1 MARIPGAED
10 FGNVVA
16 RPANFSQ
23 AQTPRGGFGGSIA
36 AGITNAASDIRGVLA
51 REQAEAEAARKAA
64 DRAKALTEMQIAAD
78 DLSALHDEF
87 GDGVKTGAIDKTKAG
102 EEWAT
107 RAQERVSTALQ
118 NIPGEHRETIERDLR
133 SRVARLGRGVSKAV
147 TLRDQADTRAGIG
160 STLEAAQRR
169 YLTDPAGADELVRG
183 TLENLGPASGLEPD
197 QIGKLQ
203 QGYME
208 SSRWNR
214 ALTMVNAAKR
224 DNKALD
230 GVEKL
235 LAGDEFAALDPTRR
249 VQLSGQIEGFKVA
262 NLQRAEVAQ
271 RRAEAERERAL
282 REARSSFEGAQ
293 SLIAQGKVL
302 SPEYAERVSKETAGT
317 PYAEAFRESLKAAVP
332 SVAFGAQPL
341 AVQEQ
346 ALQAMRGKLN
356 QEGTN
361 PEVER
366 RVGELQRIHDAA
378 VKDYADDPLPAAL
391 ERGVL
396 TELAPISTANLDA
409 VVTTLGARVQQASIV
424 QQQVGR
430 PVSPLTR
437 REAEQV
443 GEMLRVLPVEQR
455 AKAIATLSQTAGGP
469 TAAALAKQVADKDKA
484 LGLAMGAGAA
494 STTSGRL
501 TSELIL
507 RGDQALRDNTVKP
520 DATQSTGWRS
530 EIATAVGDAYTNQE
544 QRDAVIEAA
553 FLIRAGLE
561 SQGGG
566 SNRQAVALATGGLT
580 TRNGSTVP
588 LPYGMPEELFDE
600 KLRKLTPADLKV
612 PEVYVAGKPMPVA
625 DFLSKLPD
633 APLRHAGKGRYSAV
647 SGGGLVLDKDGRPI
661 VFEVR

>member
-10 FGNVVA
+10 FGNAVA
-16 RPANFSQ
+16 APMNYGQ
-23 AQTPRGGFGGSIA
+23 GQTPRGAFGGSVA
-36 AGITNAASDIRGVLA
+36 AGITSAAGDVYAVLK
-51 REQAEAEAARKAA
+51 REQIEAETARKAA
-64 DRAKALTEMQIAAD
+64 DRAKALSEMQTAAD
-78 DLSALHDEF
+78 DLAALHDEF
-87 GDGVKTGAIDKTKAG
+87 GEGVKTGAIDKTKAG
-102 EEWAT
+102 EEWTT
-107 RAQERVSTALQ
+107 RAEERVSTALQ

-133 SRVARLGRGVSKAV
+133 SRVARLGRGVGRAV
-147 TLRDQADTRAGIG
+147 TQRDQADTRAGIG
-160 STLEAAQRR
+160 STIEAAQRR

-183 TLENLGPASGLEPD
+183 ALANLGPASGLAPD
-197 QIGKLQ
+197 QIEKLQ
-203 QGYME
+203 QGYLE

-214 ALTMVNAAKR
+214 ALTLVNGAKR

-230 GVEKL
+230 AVEKL
-235 LAGDEFAALDPTRR
+235 LAGDDFAALDPTRR

-271 RRAEAERERAL
+271 RRVEAERERAL

-317 PYAEAFRESLKAAVP
+317 PYAEAFRESLKDAVP
-332 SVAFGAQPL
+332 AVAFGAQPL
-341 AVQEQ
+341 AVQAQ
-346 ALQAMRGKLN
+346 ALQVMRGKLN
-356 QEGTN
+356 RDGTT
-361 PEVER
+361 PEIEK

-396 TELAPISTANLDA
+396 TELAPISTASLDA
-409 VVTTLGARVQQASIV
+409 VATTLGARVQQAQLV
-424 QQQVGR
+424 QQQVGQ

-443 GEMLRVLPVEQR
+443 GELLRVLPVEQR

-469 TAAALAKQVADKDKA
+469 IAAALAKQVADKDKA

-494 STTSGRL
+494 RTTNGRL

-507 RGDQALRDNTVKP
+507 RGDQALRDKTVKP
-520 DATQSTGWRS
+520 DATQATGWRS
-530 EIATAVGDAYTNQE
+530 EIAAAIGDAYTNQE
-544 QRDAVIEAA
+544 QRDAVVEAA

-588 LPYGMPEELFDE
+588 LPYGMPEEQFDE

-612 PEVYVAGKPMPVA
+612 PEVYVGGKPMPVA
-625 DFLSKLPD
+625 DFLAKLPD
-633 APLRHAGKGRYSAV
+633 APLRHAGGGRYSVVA
-647 SGGGLVLDKDGRPI
+647 GGSLATDKNGRPL
-661 VFEVR
+661 VFEIR